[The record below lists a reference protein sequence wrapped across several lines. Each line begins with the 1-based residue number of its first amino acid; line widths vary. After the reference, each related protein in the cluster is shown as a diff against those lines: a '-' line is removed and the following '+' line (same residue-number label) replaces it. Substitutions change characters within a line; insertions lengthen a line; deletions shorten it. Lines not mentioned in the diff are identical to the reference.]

1 VEGFIVIDTILTH
14 SLKLPVVAVAG
25 HRKIEGVTNVVLD
38 QRRAAELTL
47 RHLYKL
53 GHRKI
58 AFMRGGSH
66 SSDADDRWDSLMA
79 VRRNCVW
86 TCHPN

>member
-1 VEGFIVIDTILTH
+1 MDRSVEGFILVDTVLKH

-25 HRKIEGVTNVVLD
+25 IARSKALPMSCWTSGARGVD
-38 QRRAAELTL
+38 AAASLPV
-47 RHLYKL
+47 

-66 SSDADDRWDSLMA
+66 SSDADDRGN
-79 VRRNCVW
+79 V
-86 TCHPN
+86 